1 MSCLWT
7 VRGAVHAD
15 PFLDSFVLTLL
26 AQSTRPQPSGHAHYS
41 LQFKAEAV
49 QVWDSAGW
57 SVLHNLHP
65 HLPWSTADY
74 WRRNPAVLASDGDQ
88 QRSGR
93 QPTFTVE
100 EDEFIR
106 KQTLAIPGAG
116 VDDIIPIALRLAQ
129 QRGQD
134 PSVVPEAKARLKT
147 LRAHR
152 TGLPTTSQKCNFLST
167 FHIQFR

>member
-1 MSCLWT
+1 
-7 VRGAVHAD
+7 
-15 PFLDSFVLTLL
+15 VL
-26 AQSTRPQPSGHAHYS
+26 
-41 LQFKAEAV
+41 V
-49 QVWDSAGW
+49 
-57 SVLHNLHP
+57 
-65 HLPWSTADY
+65 
-74 WRRNPAVLASDGDQ
+74 SDGDQ

-93 QPTFTVE
+93 EPTFTVE

-134 PSVVPEAKARLKT
+134 PSDPEAKARYKN

-152 TGLPTTSQKCNFLST
+152 TGLPTHKNAT
-167 FHIQFR
+167 F